1 MNRLIKSYSPDEPED
16 AARVASVNDESL
28 ADERPLDAVRDE
40 DGSNSAE
47 HLTNA
52 RLDTKS
58 DGGDQANVRGGDSTV
73 LGAGGTAGGLSGNG
87 DQTDE

>member
-1 MNRLIKSYSPDEPED
+1 MNRPIKSYSPDGPDETV
-16 AARVASVNDESL
+16 RVASINDESL

-40 DGSNSAE
+40 DGGNSAQ

-52 RLDTKS
+52 KLDTKS

-73 LGAGGTAGGLSGNG
+73 LGAGGTAGGLFSNG